1 MAVLNDRKY
10 YKDTDADDEAAYFD
24 PVFMAATD
32 YYPFGYEMPGRKYN
46 FGDYRYGFSIPVW
59 GEGALNW
66 NQENDSDGE
75 LLLPP

>member
-32 YYPFGYEMPGRKYN
+32 YYPFGYEMLSAVVTEKLFAKSRL
-46 FGDYRYGFSIPVW
+46 FGGVGPKV
-59 GEGALNW
+59 
-66 NQENDSDGE
+66 
-75 LLLPP
+75 